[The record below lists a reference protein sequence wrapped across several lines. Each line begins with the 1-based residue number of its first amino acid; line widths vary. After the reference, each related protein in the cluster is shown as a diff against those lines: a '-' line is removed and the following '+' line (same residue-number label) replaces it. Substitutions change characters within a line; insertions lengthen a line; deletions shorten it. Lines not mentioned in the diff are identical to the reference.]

1 MKYYSS
7 LVILLA
13 FVCSM
18 SAKSFDTK
26 ELSQYVFPNNQA
38 KSPTNFIYMPDGLT
52 YLTLSKDGKTILQYN
67 TENAKLVDTII
78 DVNNTRETS
87 IDKIDGFQ
95 LSKDGN
101 KLIVYNNSESIYR
114 RSYYASHYVFD
125 IKRNIL
131 KQLSKNYSKQR
142 APIFSPDGRMVAFV
156 ADNNIHIKKLDYDSE
171 VAVTNDGKQNSIING
186 VPDWT
191 YEEEFM
197 VTSSMVWAPD
207 NLTLC
212 FIKYNE
218 NDVESFSFPIYAG
231 VCNSNSE
238 YELYNGNYTYKYPKA
253 GSKNSK
259 VTVHSYDIETRKI
272 KEIKL
277 DSKIEYVP
285 RISYANNENSLVI
298 STLNRNQNEFNLLLV
313 NPKTTVIKSI
323 YKDISK
329 SWIDEICYSATTFY
343 PDYFVVC
350 SAKSGFNHL
359 YKYSYS
365 GIELDQIT
373 SGDFD
378 VTAYYGQDK
387 KGNYYF
393 QSTRSGAIN
402 RVVSKVNTKGEIVN
416 VSKDSGFSSIS
427 FSPTMNYYVCQ
438 YSSSKDVPQ
447 YTLFNAANK
456 QIRVLENNSQL
467 NEKYL
472 NMPKREFFE
481 FDSYGVKLN
490 GYIVKP
496 TYFNP
501 TKKYPVIMTL
511 YNGPASQV
519 VLNKW
524 SVDWENYYAMQG
536 YIVACV
542 DGHGTAGRG
551 QSFQSKVYKRLGYYE
566 TIDQIAAAKYMQSL
580 SYVDENKI
588 GIFGWSYGGYETLM
602 AISHKDSPYKAA
614 VAVAPVTDWRYYDTA
629 YTERFMLT
637 PQENEDG
644 YIEGSTLNK
653 VKNVNCPLLIM
664 SGTADDNVHL
674 SNTMEYVSHLID
686 EGKYCDMFLFPNMN
700 HSIYGCNSRTIVYA
714 KMLDFFNLHLK

>member
-1 MKYYSS
+1 
-7 LVILLA
+7 
-13 FVCSM
+13 
-18 SAKSFDTK
+18 
-26 ELSQYVFPNNQA
+26 
-38 KSPTNFIYMPDGLT
+38 
-52 YLTLSKDGKTILQYN
+52 
-67 TENAKLVDTII
+67 
-78 DVNNTRETS
+78 
-87 IDKIDGFQ
+87 
-95 LSKDGN
+95 
-101 KLIVYNNSESIYR
+101 
-114 RSYYASHYVFD
+114 
-125 IKRNIL
+125 
-131 KQLSKNYSKQR
+131 
-142 APIFSPDGRMVAFV
+142 
-156 ADNNIHIKKLDYDSE
+156 
-171 VAVTNDGKQNSIING
+171 
-186 VPDWT
+186 
-191 YEEEFM
+191 
-197 VTSSMVWAPD
+197 MVWSPD

-329 SWIDEICYSATTFY
+329 AWIDEICYSATTFY

-402 RVVSKVNTKGEIVN
+402 RVVSKVNPKGEIVN

-496 TYFNP
+496 TDFNP